1 MLKRRVFNLLLK
13 MGVEDIDLMSYG
25 RLFHSLGEANEK
37 AVSFF
42 LVRLREFW
50 MNNLYLYMVRC
61 GLEGLCSFSKSVR

>member
-1 MLKRRVFNLLLK
+1 
-13 MGVEDIDLMSYG
+13 MGVEDIDLMSYD
-25 RLFHSLGEANEK
+25 RIFHSLANEK
-37 AVSFF
+37 AVSCF